1 MGRWLKTA
9 REAEKKSETLE
20 GATDETD
27 KTPSK
32 EVLSVL
38 SVRRMS
44 VSEKFSGHR
53 CACGRVGIV
62 ADGWFLR
69 DQSRA
74 KWACSEC
81 FRRDREARK

>member
-20 GATDETD
+20 RGTDRTD

-38 SVRRMS
+38 SVGRMS
-44 VSEKFSGHR
+44 VSEKFSGHQ
-53 CACGRVGIV
+53 CACGAVGIV
-62 ADGWFLR
+62 ASGWFLR

-74 KWACSEC
+74 RWTCSEC
-81 FRRDREARK
+81 FRRDREARE